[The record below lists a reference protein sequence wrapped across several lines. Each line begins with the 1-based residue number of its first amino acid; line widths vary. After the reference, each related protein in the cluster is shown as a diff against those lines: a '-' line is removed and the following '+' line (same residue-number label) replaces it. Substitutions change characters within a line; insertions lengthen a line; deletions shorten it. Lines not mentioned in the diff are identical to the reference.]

1 MGFGNQGDEP
11 RTTESITA
19 SQRGR
24 TIAGGVSK
32 TPARIILLG
41 LKMANFRLIEKSR
54 KAQKIGASGSLRHPS
69 LLP

>member
-1 MGFGNQGDEP
+1 
-11 RTTESITA
+11 
-19 SQRGR
+19 
-24 TIAGGVSK
+24 VSK